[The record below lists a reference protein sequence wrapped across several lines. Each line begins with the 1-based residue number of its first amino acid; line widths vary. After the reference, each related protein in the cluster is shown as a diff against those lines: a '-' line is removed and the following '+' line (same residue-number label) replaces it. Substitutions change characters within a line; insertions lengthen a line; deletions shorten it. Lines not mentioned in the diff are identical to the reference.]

1 MADVVWA
8 VRHGERRDSVDPD
21 WETVA
26 ERVHDPPLTELGRWA
41 AWRVGRRF
49 AEREPP
55 VDAVYASP
63 FLRAVETA
71 AEITAEIDARFVLEP
86 GLGEHRNADWFD
98 AEPETLAFE
107 QLAAR
112 FDRLSAAHEPLVTP
126 EFPETH
132 AEATARIGRTTR
144 QIADATDG
152 TVLLVGHGATI
163 GGVVAGLVGSA
174 DAADAPLCGLTRL
187 VRDGDGWRLDFSGDT
202 THLDV

>member
-49 AEREPP
+49 VEREPP

-71 AEITAEIDARFVLEP
+71 AEITAETDARFMLEP

-98 AEPETLAFE
+98 AEPETLPFE
-107 QLAAR
+107 RLTAR
-112 FDRLSAAHEPLVTP
+112 FERLSADHEPLVTP

-132 AEATARIGRTTR
+132 AEAMTRIGRTAR
-144 QIADATDG
+144 QIVDATDG
-152 TVLLVGHGATI
+152 TALLVGHGATI

-187 VRDGDGWRLDFSGDT
+187 VRDDDGWRLDFSGDT
-202 THLDV
+202 THLDA